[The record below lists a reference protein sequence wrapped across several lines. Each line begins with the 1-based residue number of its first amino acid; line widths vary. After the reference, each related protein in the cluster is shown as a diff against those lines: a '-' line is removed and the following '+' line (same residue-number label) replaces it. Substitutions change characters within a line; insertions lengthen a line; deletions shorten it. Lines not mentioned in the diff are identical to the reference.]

1 MLFLINNYFIYYFG
15 ALKLTLIRMGRI
27 SNTKRAV
34 IAQRKKKNS
43 KIKNQRF
50 KIYND
55 TLLKY
60 YSTNTEMIYN

>member
-1 MLFLINNYFIYYFG
+1 MFINNYFIYYFG

-55 TLLKY
+55 TLLK
-60 YSTNTEMIYN
+60 THAGHTLFFL